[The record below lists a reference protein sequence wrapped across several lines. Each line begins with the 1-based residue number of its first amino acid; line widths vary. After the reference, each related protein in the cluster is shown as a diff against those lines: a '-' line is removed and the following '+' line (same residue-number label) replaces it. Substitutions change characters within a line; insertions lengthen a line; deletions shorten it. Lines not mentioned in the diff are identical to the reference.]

1 MKVNNQKGITI
12 VVLTITI
19 TILIIL
25 AGITIYIGKESVKK
39 ANLEGLKTNMLLIE
53 TKARE
58 FVENASFDLG
68 INPQNATDEMKT
80 NAQNELNGESKGTL
94 VNSDD
99 SIINQLLNMGISQE
113 DINNKNVYKL
123 TTENAYEYLI
133 VIAVNGLKRLISNN
147 YEFTYSDVSEKRKIE
162 LFTHADTIKEFCD
175 EYITDE
181 YVKNLTVGEVRANYK
196 KFCKENGCRPASD
209 RNFEAHLNSIG
220 FVNRP
225 RKDKNGKGVRK
236 YVRK

>member
-25 AGITIYIGKESVKK
+25 AGITIYIGKESIKK

-94 VNSDD
+94 VNPDD

-123 TTENAYEYLI
+123 TTENLEKMGINDVKSNDEEGWYVI
-133 VIAVNGLKRLISNN
+133 VYNIDDTAVEIYHTVGYDGK
-147 YEFTYSDVSEKRKIE
+147 YSLTDIEQIE
-162 LFTHADTIKEFCD
+162 L
-175 EYITDE
+175 
-181 YVKNLTVGEVRANYK
+181 
-196 KFCKENGCRPASD
+196 
-209 RNFEAHLNSIG
+209 
-220 FVNRP
+220 
-225 RKDKNGKGVRK
+225 
-236 YVRK
+236 

>member
-1 MKVNNQKGITI
+1 MDKVFIETVYFGIVI
-12 VVLTITI
+12 SLLTYWVAKKKKKKFPYPIFNPLLISAIITI

-25 AGITIYIGKESVKK
+25 AGITIYIGKESIKK

-94 VNSDD
+94 VNPDD

-123 TTENAYEYLI
+123 TTENLEKMGINDVKSNDEEGWYVI
-133 VIAVNGLKRLISNN
+133 VYNIDDTAVEIYHTVGYDGK
-147 YEFTYSDVSEKRKIE
+147 YSLTDIEQIE
-162 LFTHADTIKEFCD
+162 L
-175 EYITDE
+175 
-181 YVKNLTVGEVRANYK
+181 
-196 KFCKENGCRPASD
+196 
-209 RNFEAHLNSIG
+209 
-220 FVNRP
+220 
-225 RKDKNGKGVRK
+225 
-236 YVRK
+236 